1 MRNKLKECDKVI
13 EAHGGKLV
21 NRIVGEDKKDEL
33 EKKAAEMPA
42 LKLDFDEL
50 TAVDN
55 IATGLFSPIEGFMG
69 KKDYNSVVENMR
81 LANGT
86 VWSIPV
92 VLGISE
98 EESQKLNEG
107 EDVALYFEEDNELY
121 AILHL
126 DEKYNYDEKKE
137 AKEVYT
143 TTEKEHP
150 GVANAYDRGDILLG
164 GKISLLKRLNYDNFN
179 EYRKTPEETRKMIE
193 EKGWNTVVAFQTRNP
208 IHRAHEYLQKSSLEI
223 VDGLFLSPLVGRT
236 KSSDIPADIRIKSY
250 ETVLD
255 KFYPEDRTMM
265 TVFPAAMHYAGPREA
280 IFHALCRKNYGCSH
294 FIVGRDHAGVGDYY
308 GTYDAQEIF
317 NEFNDEEIGI
327 TPLKFEYAFYCE
339 KCGGMASGKTCP
351 HSAEDHIYLSGTKVR
366 ELLRNGERPPI
377 EMTRPEVSDVLIE
390 GMKDN

>member
-1 MRNKLKECDKVI
+1 MI

-21 NRIVGEDKKDEL
+21 NRIVKGDKSRQLK
-33 EKKAAEMPA
+33 EKATEMPA
-42 LKLDFDEL
+42 LELDFDEL

-55 IATGLFSPIEGFMG
+55 IATGLFSPLEGFMG
-69 KKDYNSVVENMR
+69 KEDYNSVVEDMR
-81 LANGT
+81 LADGT

-92 VLGISE
+92 VLGV
-98 EESQKLNEG
+98 SQAKASKLKEG

-126 DEKYNYDEKKE
+126 EEKYEYDEKKE

-150 GVANAYDRGDILLG
+150 GVANVYERGDVLLG
-164 GKISLLKRLNYDNFN
+164 GKISLLKRVNYDNFN
-179 EYRKTPEETRKMIE
+179 DYRKTPAETREMIDN
-193 EKGWNTVVAFQTRNP
+193 KGWDTVVAFQTRNP

-236 KSSDIPADIRIKSY
+236 KSSDIPADIRIESY

-255 KFYPEDRTMM
+255 EFYPQDRTMM

-280 IFHALCRKNYGCSH
+280 IFHALCRKNYGCTH

-317 NEFNDEEIGI
+317 EEFADDEIGI

-366 ELLRNGERPPI
+366 ELLRNGERPPV
-377 EMTRPEVSDVLIE
+377 EMTRPEVSDVLIK
-390 GMKDN
+390 GMADKN

>member
-1 MRNKLKECDKVI
+1 MI

-21 NRIVGEDKKDEL
+21 NRIVNDEKYAQL
-33 EKKAAEMPA
+33 KEKSSEMPA
-42 LKLDFDEL
+42 IKLDFDEL

-55 IATGLFSPIEGFMG
+55 IATGLFSPLEGFM
-69 KKDYNSVVENMR
+69 KKEDYNSVVEDMR
-81 LANGT
+81 LEDGT

-92 VLGISE
+92 VLGVSKKE
-98 EESQKLNEG
+98 AAKLEEG
-107 EDVALYFEEDNELY
+107 EDIALYFEEDDELY
-121 AILHL
+121 AVLHL
-126 DEKYNYDEKKE
+126 EEKYEYDEKKE
-137 AKEVYT
+137 AEEVYT

-150 GVANAYDRGDILLG
+150 GVANVYDRGDILLG
-164 GKISLLKRLNYDNFN
+164 GKISLLKRVNYDDFN
-179 EYRKTPEETRKMIE
+179 DYRKTPAETREMIA
-193 EKGWNTVVAFQTRNP
+193 EKGWDTVVAFQTRNP

-236 KSSDIPADIRIKSY
+236 KSSDIPADIRIESY

-255 KFYPEDRTMM
+255 EFYPEDRTMM

-280 IFHALCRKNYGCSH
+280 IFHALCRKNYGCTH

-317 NEFNDEEIGI
+317 DQFEDEEIGI

-351 HSAEDHIYLSGTKVR
+351 HSSDNHIFLSGTKVR
-366 ELLRNGERPPI
+366 KLLRNGERPPE
-377 EMTRPEVSDVLIE
+377 EMTRPEVSDVLIN
-390 GMKDN
+390 GMVDKN

>member
-1 MRNKLKECDKVI
+1 MI

-21 NRIVGEDKKDEL
+21 NRIVKGDKSRQLK
-33 EKKAAEMPA
+33 EKATEMPA
-42 LKLDFDEL
+42 LELDFDEL

-55 IATGLFSPIEGFMG
+55 IATGLFSPLEGFMG
-69 KKDYNSVVENMR
+69 KEDYNSVVEDMR
-81 LANGT
+81 LADGT

-92 VLGISE
+92 VLGV
-98 EESQKLNEG
+98 SQAKASKLKEG
-107 EDVALYFEEDNELY
+107 QDVALYFEEDNELY

-126 DEKYNYDEKKE
+126 EEKYEYDEKKE

-150 GVANAYDRGDILLG
+150 GVANVYERGDVLLG
-164 GKISLLKRLNYDNFN
+164 GKISLLKRVNYDNFN
-179 EYRKTPEETRKMIE
+179 DYRKTPAETREMIDN
-193 EKGWNTVVAFQTRNP
+193 KGWDTVVAFQTRNP

-236 KSSDIPADIRIKSY
+236 KSSDIPADIRIESY

-255 KFYPEDRTMM
+255 EFYPQDRTMM

-280 IFHALCRKNYGCSH
+280 IFHALCRKNYGCTH

-317 NEFNDEEIGI
+317 EEFADDEIGI

-366 ELLRNGERPPI
+366 ELLRNGERPPV
-377 EMTRPEVSDVLIE
+377 EMTRPEVSDVLIK
-390 GMKDN
+390 GMADKN

>member
-1 MRNKLKECDKVI
+1 MIKP
-13 EAHGGKLV
+13 HGGELV
-21 NRIVGEDKKDEL
+21 NRIVEGRKKDEL
-33 EKKAAEMPA
+33 IKRTGDMPVV
-42 LKLDFDEL
+42 KLDFDQL

-55 IATGLFSPIEGFMG
+55 ISTGLFSPIEGFMTEE
-69 KKDYNSVVENMR
+69 DYDSVVDDMR
-81 LANGT
+81 LADGT

-98 EESQKLNEG
+98 KEAKKLNEG
-107 EDVALYFEEDNELY
+107 EDVALYFEEDEKLY
-121 AILHL
+121 AVLHL
-126 DEKYNYDEKKE
+126 EEKYRYDKKRE
-137 AKEVYT
+137 AQKVYT
-143 TTEKEHP
+143 TTEREHP
-150 GVANAYDRGDILLG
+150 GVANVYDRGDVLLG
-164 GKISLLKRLNYDNFN
+164 GKISLLKRLKYDDFN
-179 EYRKTPEETRKMIE
+179 DYRKTPKETRDMIVR
-193 EKGWNTVVAFQTRNP
+193 KGWNTVVAFQTRNP

-280 IFHALCRKNYGCSH
+280 IFHALCRKNYGCTH

-317 NEFNDEEIGI
+317 TEFDSAEIGI
-327 TPLKFEYAFYCE
+327 TPLKFEYAFYCK

-351 HSAEDHIYLSGTKVR
+351 HSGEEHIYLSGTKVR
-366 ELLRNGERPPI
+366 ELLRNGERPPE
-377 EMTRPEVSDVLIE
+377 EMTRPEVSDILIE
-390 GMKDN
+390 GMKNRD